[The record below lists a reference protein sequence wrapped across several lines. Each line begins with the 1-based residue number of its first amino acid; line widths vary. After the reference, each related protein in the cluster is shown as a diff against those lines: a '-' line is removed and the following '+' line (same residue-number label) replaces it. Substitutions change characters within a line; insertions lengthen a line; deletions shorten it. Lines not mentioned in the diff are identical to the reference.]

1 MTGQNQM
8 NEKPLKSILDSL
20 FTSLANPEQLRKST
34 LVDFWPK
41 VAGNYFSKHTKP
53 RFSPDGKVTVW
64 VDDSTIAFELS
75 QRYKPVLLKR
85 LKNQFG
91 EDQVRDIRFFVGEIR

>member
-1 MTGQNQM
+1 MD
-8 NEKPLKSILDSL
+8 EKPLKPILQNL
-20 FTSLANPEQLRKST
+20 FASLANPELLRKSS

-41 VAGNYFSKHTKP
+41 IAGNYFSQHTKP
-53 RFSPDGKVTVW
+53 RFTSEGKVAVW

-75 QRYKPVLLKR
+75 QRYRAALLKR

-91 EDQVRDIRFFVGEIR
+91 EEEVKDLRFFVGEIR

>member
-1 MTGQNQM
+1 MDV
-8 NEKPLKSILDSL
+8 KPLKPILNSL
-20 FTSLANPEQLRKST
+20 LASLVGEHQRQKST
-34 LVDFWPK
+34 LIDFWPK

-53 RFSPDGKVTVW
+53 RFGADGRVTVW

-75 QRYKPVLLKR
+75 QRYKPVFLKR

-91 EDQVRDIRFFVGEIR
+91 EDQVRDIRFFVGQIR

>member
-1 MTGQNQM
+1 MD
-8 NEKPLKSILDSL
+8 EKPLKPILNNL
-20 FTSLANPEQLRKST
+20 FASLANPEQRKHSA
-34 LVDFWPK
+34 LADFWPK
-41 VAGNYFSKHTKP
+41 LAGNYFSQHTKP
-53 RFSPDGKVTVW
+53 RFAPGGKITVW

-91 EDQVRDIRFFVGEIR
+91 EEQVKDLRFFVGEIR